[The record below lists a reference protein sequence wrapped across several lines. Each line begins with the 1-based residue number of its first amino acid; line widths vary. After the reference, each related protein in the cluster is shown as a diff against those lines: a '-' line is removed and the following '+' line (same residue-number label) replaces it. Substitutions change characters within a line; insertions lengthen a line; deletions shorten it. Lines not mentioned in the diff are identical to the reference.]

1 MPFLDLIVLIGFYS
15 ALLDFIV
22 PFLDFIVPFLDFI
35 VLDSV
40 GIMRP

>member
-1 MPFLDLIVLIGFYS
+1 MPFLDFIVLIGFYS
-15 ALLDFIV
+15 ALLDYIV
-22 PFLDFIVPFLDFI
+22 PLLDFIVPFLDFI

>member
-1 MPFLDLIVLIGFYS
+1 M
-15 ALLDFIV
+15 

-40 GIMRP
+40 GIMRPQDYHSESRWIYFRVSDT